1 MCREWRACAA
11 RRHCPPPRQRERR
24 FPTPYLGSAGRTS
37 PTGHA
42 LCLGTSQAAAMTT
55 DLFTEYE
62 RGDFFDEV
70 FDARG
75 GVRSHYRPLLE
86 RLRALAPAEL
96 LHRAG
101 LRDTILRN
109 LGIT

>member
-1 MCREWRACAA
+1 MCRERRACAA
-11 RRHCPPPRQRERR
+11 RRHCPPPRQRKRR
-24 FPTPYLGSAGRTS
+24 SPTPCLGSAGRTS

-42 LCLGTSQAAAMTT
+42 PCLAPCQVAAVTP

-75 GVRSHYRPLLE
+75 GIRSHYRPLLE